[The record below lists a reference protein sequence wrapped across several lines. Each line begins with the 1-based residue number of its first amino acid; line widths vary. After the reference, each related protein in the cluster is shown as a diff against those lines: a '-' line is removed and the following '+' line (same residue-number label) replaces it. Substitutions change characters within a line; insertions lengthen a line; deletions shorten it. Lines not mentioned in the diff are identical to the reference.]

1 MKPGLKDIKV
11 YLKFTEEELFLL
23 QENTW
28 QMAESFGLDIRI
40 DNLTGKRKVG
50 FYSWDLEC
58 LESVAESLQKQQDI
72 DKNIVNGLY
81 DKIRQA
87 IDAVSE

>member
-1 MKPGLKDIKV
+1 MKPASKDIKV

-28 QMAESFGLDIRI
+28 QMAESFGLDTRI
-40 DNLTGKRKVG
+40 GNLTGKRKVG
-50 FYSWDLEC
+50 FYSWLLEC
-58 LESVAESLQKQQDI
+58 LEMVAEDLKKQDVDQ
-72 DKNIVNGLY
+72 NIVTGLY

-87 IDAVSE
+87 MDVVSE